1 MVGKPGEAVNG
12 EEITKFVAENMA
24 AYKHLVGGV
33 EIMDAIPKSA
43 AGKILRKELVAR
55 YKEDMK

>member
-1 MVGKPGEAVNG
+1 MSG
-12 EEITKFVAENMA
+12 EEIAKFVAENTA

-33 EIMDAIPKSA
+33 EVMDAIPKSA

-55 YKEDMK
+55 YKDGQK